1 MADDMDEPTE
11 EEERQRSL
19 SFALGMCHGFE
30 VAVGELEAC
39 FRECKGGRTVADD
52 RRLVLTEILLSLRAM
67 LAGPVEVKG
76 SLDCLIRQV
85 EQYLAGG
92 SGTATVA
99 ERRSGDRR
107 TSTNERRAT

>member
-30 VAVGELEAC
+30 IAVGELEPC
-39 FRECKGGRTVADD
+39 FREVKGGRTVADD
-52 RRLVLTEILLSLRAM
+52 RRLVLTEILLSLRAI
-67 LAGPVEVKG
+67 LVDPVDVKG
-76 SLDCLIRQV
+76 PLDCLIREV
-85 EQYLAGG
+85 EEHLAD
-92 SGTATVA
+92 GTATVA